1 MNLKFF
7 FAVFSVLILL
17 TAVKP
22 VEARSKSAGTCV
34 TVGSD
39 CYQETHTAPVGSL
52 SPMDILFVV
61 DTSDSM
67 TDELGKIKTG
77 ISQLMTSLPA
87 GADINVGVMLA
98 HGSLSAQSGV
108 MFKATGEPAVLKSK
122 MLTSAQM
129 NTFMNHKL
137 SSLLQ
142 DANAGGGEEGMFS
155 LFNGITTPALL
166 AASQAEGMFRAD
178 ASLTVIFVADQRD
191 ICAITPAGVPAETDP
206 AKLAARI
213 RDCEGLTAQGLTSRL
228 KTLKGAQSLAVSG
241 IIHAQA
247 PAPSADGDEIGYGYT
262 DMISL
267 SKGTAIDLDK
277 SQIGALLQKLVLGE
291 GSNASAAFT
300 LTHDG
305 VDPSTVKVT
314 VNGMEVPFVLSG
326 QTVTIQQNIPAGAT
340 VVINYCV
347 NKSDLSGKAK
357 KLAAIMTMSCPIYN
371 KSYSDYQ
378 QPYVAPTAAEVWT
391 HLTSCTPERYPET
404 PVTSAQQKTLD
415 QLLNTQDPLLRV
427 KMFKRLWYTPEFSDY
442 FEYYFGLE
450 IKEAVQIF
458 CLNNPY
464 LPEMLV
470 TSEYAKVL
478 YDNIDSWKANPAA
491 QKRWNF
497 AQGIRKQLRSCLN
510 K

>member
-1 MNLKFF
+1 MNLKFN
-7 FAVFSVLILL
+7 FAIFSVLTLL
-17 TAVKP
+17 TAVQP
-22 VEARSKSAGTCV
+22 VEARNKSANTCV

-39 CYQETHTAPVGSL
+39 CYQETYTVPVGSS

-67 TDELGKIKTG
+67 TDELGRIKTG
-77 ISQLMTSLPA
+77 ISQLMNSLPV

-98 HGSLSAQSGV
+98 HGSLSTQSGA

-122 MLTSAQM
+122 MLTSSQM

-137 SSLLQ
+137 SSLPQ

-155 LFNGITTPALL
+155 LFNGITTPGLL
-166 AASQAEGMFRAD
+166 AASQADGMFRAE

-277 SQIGALLQKLVLGE
+277 SQIGASLQKLVLGE
-291 GSNASAAFT
+291 GSSANAAFT

-305 VDPSTVKVT
+305 VDPSSVKVT

-357 KLAAIMTMSCPIYN
+357 KLAAIMTMACPIYN
-371 KSYSDYQ
+371 KSYP
-378 QPYVAPTAAEVWT
+378 QPYVAPTAAEIWT

-404 PVTSAQQKTLD
+404 PTTTAQQKTLD
-415 QLLNTQDPLLRV
+415 QLLNTQDPSLRV
-427 KMFKRLWYTPEFSDY
+427 KMFKRLWYTPEFSDH
-442 FEYYFGLE
+442 FEFYFGLE
-450 IKEAVQIF
+450 IKEAVQLF

-478 YDNIDSWKANPAA
+478 YDHLDSWKANPAA

-497 AQGIRKQLRSCLN
+497 VQGIRKQIRSCVN
-510 K
+510 Q